1 MSFLPSD
8 TGGVG
13 KDVCLSSDLFC
24 DGVLGILYRAPF
36 VRDDAGGGTRGDY
49 VVFVPVSVGVCL
61 FRDSDVIPEP
71 GAGNAVFD
79 IRVYLGAVDV
89 YIRDIMA

>member
-24 DGVLGILYRAPF
+24 DGILGIFYRAPF
-36 VRDDAGGGTRGDY
+36 VRHDTGGGTRGDY
-49 VVFVPVSVGVCL
+49 AVFVPVSVGVCL
-61 FRDSDVIPEP
+61 FRDSDVISES
-71 GAGNAVFD
+71 GTGNAVFD

-89 YIRDIMA
+89 HIRDIVA